1 MSMAHVMKVLVLILL
16 SCAFSF
22 ALSYEIRP
30 PKSAIVI
37 QLTGKE
43 RNFEEITKLAEK
55 IVRREV
61 EAMDNAARPYWQKR
75 IELGLTPPGSLFIL
89 PRIAV
94 VKDASGKF
102 LKSATFSSS
111 KRGSLTLEFPDQG
124 NDPGPFPDAYKQL
137 LQETFDTFEPVLDTF
152 FGMPFQGGVV
162 KVYNK
167 DAVIGDRDAVAG
179 GIYFPDDGSG
189 NPAIW
194 FPVYNAKETAV
205 VNFLHCLYHA
215 YVGPA
220 AFQYDA
226 WSEGL
231 ARATTM
237 ETCRLNR
244 SILQGMGLDLETL
257 DLVIS
262 NTYDNSFLY
271 SWYNQPPLGNPTFI
285 APNLKDGDLPPGG
298 SLGGIFLM
306 RYRQAGTAWAKFFA
320 EYSPG
325 FFASFLEDYYT
336 AFINNPAISG
346 DIPALVS
353 LMQNAMDEVKGTGAK
368 IEEQPFADWVRRQY
382 ILDTTVSLGR
392 KMFVESI
399 PIIFGLSGNDFGV
412 FAIWTSYYETYPGG
426 EEQLL
431 SGTSFP
437 IYWDSVFS
445 RMFLTGQDDR
455 VDFAAGFG
463 SVTPNLLDIFGGVYY
478 KATVELPL
486 GENIART
493 ILPAG
498 AIATSKNPIPN
509 NFYGTVVGFDGFVT
523 GGDGSIGGFVR
534 ITIPGKTPISVPL
547 RNGAF
552 GMKLPDDYFS
562 NPATGVNIPRHAK
575 IEVILKNFDSGNET
589 VLKTIFVNTWGTSLG
604 LTIFADTDEAN
615 EEDSE
620 GTYQFPGG
628 LRGGVQMIGFPVRPF
643 VTDMAQILGLNP
655 LETLVARWR
664 QDLLKYDMYP
674 NIPPFDYGR
683 GYYIRMPSDV
693 PNFTIFGAKPGKQ
706 PLSVPMQVG
715 WNQIT
720 NPFDAE
726 ITFANISV
734 QKATESAVDIPD
746 AIAKGWI
753 DTVMFKFNPG
763 APDLYSGVPEGGTL
777 VPADSFF
784 PGEGVFVRVLA
795 TEGVTFT
802 FRPGAFE
809 RKERSHFRTDLPH
822 WIARLYWEGLNV
834 EKSVVEIG
842 YKPGANPG
850 YDIGLDAL
858 LPPIWGGALQAQLGG
873 TSPMFRDIRGD
884 SAKVW
889 KITLTG
895 LHEGKAYYLR
905 STFKIFQGSAPKLFL
920 YDSNMKFL
928 TRLGD
933 GTSYLFLPKQ
943 KKQDFY
949 VVAADK

>member
-1 MSMAHVMKVLVLILL
+1 MTSILVMRYCAVFLL
-16 SCAFSF
+16 SCVFSS
-22 ALSYEIRP
+22 ALSGEFRP

-37 QLTGKE
+37 QLSGKE
-43 RNFEEITKLAEK
+43 RAFEDITELAERV
-55 IVRREV
+55 VRREV
-61 EAMDNAARPYWQKR
+61 EAMDSAARLYWQRR
-75 IELGLTPPGSLFIL
+75 IDLGLTPTGSLFIL

-94 VKDASGKF
+94 VKDPSGKY
-102 LKSATFSSS
+102 LQKAKCTTNQRS
-111 KRGSLTLEFPDQG
+111 SLTLEFPDEG

-137 LQETFDTFEPVLDTF
+137 LQNTFDTFRPVLDTF
-152 FGMPFQGGVV
+152 FGLPFQGGVV

-189 NPAIW
+189 SPAIW
-194 FPVYNAKETAV
+194 FPVYNSKETAV

-220 AFQYDA
+220 MFQYDA
-226 WSEGL
+226 WSEGI
-231 ARATTM
+231 ARAATM

-244 SILQGMGLDLETL
+244 GVLQGMGMDLETL

-262 NTYDNSFLY
+262 NTYDNSSLY

-285 APNLKDGDLPPGG
+285 APNLKDDDLPPGG

-325 FFASFLEDYYT
+325 FFASFLEDYYA
-336 AFINNPAISG
+336 AFMNDPAISG
-346 DIPALVS
+346 NVPALVS
-353 LMQNAMDEVKGTGAK
+353 LMQNAMDEVKGQGAK
-368 IEEQPFADWVRRQY
+368 IEEQSFADWYRRQY
-382 ILDTTVSLGR
+382 ILNTSVSLGK

-399 PIIFGLSGNDFGV
+399 PIVYGLGGDDFGV
-412 FAIWTSYYETYPGG
+412 FAIWTSYYETHPGG
-426 EEQLL
+426 AEQLL

-437 IYWDSVFS
+437 IYWDSFFS

-455 VDFAAGFG
+455 VDFTAGFG
-463 SVTPNLLDIFGGVYY
+463 SITPNLPDVFGGVYY

-486 GENIART
+486 SENIVRT
-493 ILPAG
+493 VLPAG
-498 AIATSKNPIPN
+498 AIATAKNSIPN
-509 NFYGTVVGFDGFVT
+509 NFYGTVIGFDGFVT
-523 GGDGSIGGFVR
+523 GGGNSIGGYVR
-534 ITIPGKTPISVPL
+534 LTITGKNPISAPL

-552 GMKLPDDYFS
+552 GTKLPEDYFS

-575 IEVILKNFDSGNET
+575 VEVILKNFDSGKET
-589 VLKTIFVNTWGTSLG
+589 VLKTLFVNTWGTSLG
-604 LTIFADTDEAN
+604 LTIFADTDETN

-620 GTYQFPGG
+620 GAYRFPGG
-628 LRGGVQMIGFPVRPF
+628 LKGGVQMVGFPVRPF

-683 GYYIRMPSDV
+683 GYYIRMPTDV
-693 PNFTIFGAKPGKQ
+693 PDFTIVGAKPGRQ
-706 PLSVPMQVG
+706 PMSVPLQVG
-715 WNQIT
+715 WNQIA
-720 NPFDAE
+720 NPFDTE
-726 ITFANISV
+726 ITFVNVSV
-734 QKATESAVDIPD
+734 QKATESAVDIAD

-753 DTVMFKFNPG
+753 DTVMFTFVPG

-777 VPADSFF
+777 VPADSFL
-784 PGEGVFVRVLA
+784 PGEGVYVRVLA

-809 RKERSHFRTDLPH
+809 RKERSHFRADTTH
-822 WIARLYWEGLNV
+822 WTARLFWEGSNL
-834 EKSVVEIG
+834 EKSIVEVG

-850 YDIGLDAL
+850 YDQGLDAL
-858 LPPIWGGALQAQLGG
+858 LPPIWGGAIQAQLGG
-873 TSPMFRDIRGD
+873 SSPMFRDIRGD
-884 SAKVW
+884 SAKIW
-889 KITLTG
+889 KVTLTG
-895 LHEGKAYYLR
+895 LHVGKPYHLR
-905 STFKIFQGSAPKLFL
+905 SVLKINQGAAPKLFL
-920 YDSNMKFL
+920 YDSKMKFL

-933 GTSYLFLPKQ
+933 GTSYLFLSKQ
-943 KKQDFY
+943 KQQDFY
-949 VVAADK
+949 ILAADS